1 MALARILRRQCQPGQ
16 KIRCSDEIF
25 GEFLGKYLAG
35 EVLEAQPSQSEI
47 RGLLQ
52 ERGIFKRQ
60 SMLISSCLH
69 SSYLSQTPHMVS
81 VANKFCHTEKF
92 KNEKDGILPVEKNMM
107 RYAC

>member
-92 KNEKDGILPVEKNMM
+92 KIEKDGILPVEKK
-107 RYAC
+107 